1 MFRFR
6 GPSAHVFTTLMHS
19 KQEMKEKEKQFNIQI
34 VSMYQLALNCNI
46 PCEGIKEGLQ
56 LFDRLG

>member
-1 MFRFR
+1 
-6 GPSAHVFTTLMHS
+6 
-19 KQEMKEKEKQFNIQI
+19 MKEKEKQFNIQI

>member
-1 MFRFR
+1 M
-6 GPSAHVFTTLMHS
+6 
-19 KQEMKEKEKQFNIQI
+19 QEMIEKAKQLFKI